1 MKPYIITL
9 IGEDKPG
16 LLGSL
21 ADAVYQLQGNW
32 LSSNFSL
39 MAGRFAGFAEI
50 HLPEN
55 QVDAFKKIVQ
65 ERKDVTITL
74 SPGLPPDEQ
83 DYKLVIIQVV
93 GNDKPG
99 IVNEVTAV
107 INKQKINIC
116 KFESICESAPGSG
129 HELFKA
135 TICIDVVYDF
145 DVEQLVEALEEV
157 ADDLMID
164 VEAAN

>member
-9 IGEDKPG
+9 VGEDKPG

-21 ADAVYQLQGNW
+21 ADIVYQHKGNW
-32 LSSNFSL
+32 LASNFAL

-50 HLPEN
+50 QIPEE
-55 QVDAFKKIVQ
+55 QFETLAHTLQ
-65 ERKDVTITL
+65 SRTDVAITL
-74 SPGLPPDEQ
+74 SPGLAPDLQE
-83 DYKLVIIQVV
+83 YKLVIIQIV

-99 IVNEVTAV
+99 IVNEMTAV
-107 INKQKINIC
+107 LNKQHINIC
-116 KFESICESAPGSG
+116 KFESFCESAPGSG

-135 TICIDVVYDF
+135 TICIDVALDF
-145 DVEQLVEALEEV
+145 DVEQLIEAFEEV

-164 VEAAN
+164 FEAAE